1 MKSLTPFTLVIMVGM
16 LAAGCLGPRPA
27 PRARRATPAA
37 VAPQTIVT
45 PDNSLSARVVSYNA
59 AGRFVVL
66 SFPVGQKGSKFG
78 QVETTQVRLDQPG
91 WVVTNALVFPW
102 SRIWVNGRRSGGDDL
117 RRQGSFLAV
126 HLPAGTANLRW
137 EWHPDPVWSCLHTI
151 SQIAFICV
159 MLVTTFWFV
168 ARGLAS
174 WARHKT

>member
-66 SFPVGQKGSKFG
+66 SFPPGLMPKLEQSLFLYRDGMKVGEVK
-78 QVETTQVRLDQPG
+78 
-91 WVVTNALVFPW
+91 VTGPQRENNIVA
-102 SRIWVNGRRSGGDDL
+102 D
-117 RRQGSFLAV
+117 
-126 HLPAGTANLRW
+126 
-137 EWHPDPVWSCLHTI
+137 
-151 SQIAFICV
+151 
-159 MLVTTFWFV
+159 LVTGEAQV
-168 ARGLAS
+168 GSEVRDQ
-174 WARHKT
+174 